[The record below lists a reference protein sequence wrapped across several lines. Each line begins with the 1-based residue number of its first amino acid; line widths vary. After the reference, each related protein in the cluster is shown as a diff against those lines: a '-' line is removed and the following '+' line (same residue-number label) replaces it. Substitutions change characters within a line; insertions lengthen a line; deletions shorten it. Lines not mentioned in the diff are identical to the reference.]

1 MLNLKPLHIRLGLA
15 LCALALCAAA
25 CSTDG
30 KPATYFGRNTPP
42 TGEVL
47 RYVTG
52 DEPESLD
59 PQVSTGQ
66 PEGRIYMALYE
77 GLTVYG
83 PKDMQPIPGVAE
95 RWDVN
100 RDSTEFTFHLRQNA
114 RWSNGEALTAQDFVY
129 SLRRGLSPDT
139 ASRFAFLAYYVK
151 YAQPYNEG
159 AVFARD
165 AQTGQFLLK
174 QDFEPE
180 AAQKEAAPAAAP
192 AGLSV
197 EVSKATEQ
205 KATDEAPA
213 QVAETAFHQYMHAPD
228 RLTLPGDEK
237 ERAKVVAKD
246 AKLQAA
252 LAGKEFVAVAQEDV
266 GIEAVDDYTLRFT
279 LVQPAAFFVGLT
291 ANQFFSP
298 VPRKAIEQ
306 YGAQWAQ
313 PGHIVTCG
321 PFKLSSWSPYDQLV
335 VERDPMYWDAAA
347 VHLDKIYFYPMNDNP
362 QTMNLYK
369 VGDVDAVPNHTVPAA
384 WLDLVMTKRDY
395 MNAPEAAIIYININ
409 TTKPPMDDV
418 RVRKAFNMAI
428 DKAAWIQYRKIVKP
442 LGGFVPEGIFPGYPK
457 IQADS
462 FDAEKARRLLADAGF
477 PVVKKSDGSYEC
489 AAFPVDKIEYS
500 YPTQDANRVL
510 AEFMQAQWKQNLGI
524 TVPLKNMEWKTYQTY
539 RASLEYKGMTFGA
552 YSADYMDPFTF
563 LSLFY
568 IGGGEN
574 GTGWKDQKYVSLLD
588 AANQETDQ
596 QQRFALLAKAEKYLI
611 DDQPVIPLNTGAVNW
626 MKKPYVKGMYPNP
639 GSMFSWKFV
648 YLERNQSNWDNGTPK
663 LN

>member
-1 MLNLKPLHIRLGLA
+1 MLKLNPLHIRLGIALLMLA
-15 LCALALCAAA
+15 LLAGA
-25 CSTDG
+25 CNQADRMT
-30 KPATYFGRNTPP
+30 AYFGRTRPP
-42 TGEVL
+42 AGDVL
-47 RYVTG
+47 RYVSG

-59 PQVSTGQ
+59 PQISTGQ

-83 PKDMQPIPGVAE
+83 PKDMQPVPGAAE

-100 RDSTEFTFHLRQNA
+100 RDSTEFTFYLRHSG
-114 RWSNGEALTAQDFVY
+114 RWSNGDPLKAQDFVY
-129 SLRRGLSPDT
+129 SLRRGLAPET
-139 ASRFAFLAYYVK
+139 ASRFAFLAYYIK

-159 AVFARD
+159 AVFVRD
-165 AQTGQFLLK
+165 PQTGQFLLRK
-174 QDFEPE
+174 DFEPVT
-180 AAQKEAAPAAAP
+180 AQPETQ
-192 AGLSV
+192 
-197 EVSKATEQ
+197 EQVSGS
-205 KATDEAPA
+205 
-213 QVAETAFHQYMHAPD
+213 AFHQFIQTPE
-228 RLTLPGDEK
+228 RLTLPGSEK
-237 ERAKVVAKD
+237 SRAKLVAAN

-252 LAGKEFVAVAQEDV
+252 LAGKEFVKVVAEDV

-291 ANQFFSP
+291 SNQFFSP

-306 YGAQWAQ
+306 YGDQWAQ
-313 PGHIVTCG
+313 PGHLITCG

-335 VERDPMYWDAAA
+335 VERDPMYWDAAN
-347 VHLDKIYFYPMNDNP
+347 VHLEKIYFYPMNDNP

-369 VGDVDAVPNHTVPAA
+369 VGDVDAVANHTVPAA
-384 WLDLVMTKRDY
+384 WLDVIMPKRDY

-418 RVRKAFNMAI
+418 RVRKAFNLAI
-428 DKAAWIQYRKIVKP
+428 NKDAWIQYRKIVKP
-442 LGGFVPEGIFPGYPK
+442 LGGFIPEGIFPGYPK
-457 IQADS
+457 IQIDS
-462 FDAEKARRLLADAGF
+462 FDAEKARQLLREAGY
-477 PVVKKSDGSYEC
+477 PVVKKGDGSYEC
-489 AAFPVDKIEYS
+489 PTFPVDKIEYS
-500 YPTQDANRVL
+500 YPTIDANRIMG
-510 AEFMQAQWKQNLGI
+510 EFMQAQWKQNLGI
-524 TVPLKNMEWKTYQTY
+524 TVPLKNMEWKTYQSY

-574 GTGWKDQKYVSLLD
+574 GTGWYDPKYAALLD
-588 AANQETDQ
+588 AANQEMDQ
-596 QQRFALLAKAEKYLI
+596 QKRFDSLAQAEKYLM
-611 DDQPVIPLNTGAVNW
+611 DAQPIIPLNTGAVNW

-648 YLERNQSNWDNGTPK
+648 YLERNQAQWDNGTPQ

>member
-1 MLNLKPLHIRLGLA
+1 MLKFNLLHLRLASA
-15 LCALALCAAA
+15 LFALALLAGA
-25 CSTDG
+25 CNTSDRLT
-30 KPATYFGRNTPP
+30 KYFGRTRPP
-42 TGEVL
+42 AGEVL

-100 RDSTEFTFHLRQNA
+100 QDSTEFTFHLRRGA
-114 RWSNGEALTAQDFVY
+114 RWSNGDPLTAQDFVY
-129 SLRRGLSPDT
+129 GLRRGLAPAT

-151 YAQPYNEG
+151 YAQPYNGG

-165 AQTGQFLLK
+165 PQTGQFLLK
-174 QDFEPE
+174 KDFGPE
-180 AAQKEAAPAAAP
+180 AAPPEDARTAALLKKLDVKPITDLQAEQEALAQN
-192 AGLSV
+192 AG
-197 EVSKATEQ
+197 T
-205 KATDEAPA
+205 P
-213 QVAETAFHQYMHAPD
+213 FHQYMHSPE

-246 AKLQAA
+246 SRLQAA
-252 LAGKEFVAVAQEDV
+252 LAGKEFVKVAPEDV
-266 GIEAVDDYTLRFT
+266 GIEAVDNYTLRIT
-279 LVQPAAFFVGLT
+279 LVQPAAYFVGLT

-306 YGAQWAQ
+306 YGDQWAQ
-313 PGHIVTCG
+313 PGHIITCG
-321 PFKLSSWSPYDQLV
+321 PFRLSSWSPYDQLV
-335 VERDPMYWDAAA
+335 VERDPMYWDAAN
-347 VHLDKIYFYPMNDNP
+347 VHLDKIYFYPMNDNQ

-369 VGDVDAVPNHTVPAA
+369 VGDVDAVSNHTVPAA
-384 WLDLVMTKRDY
+384 WLDVITPKHDY

-409 TTKPPMDDV
+409 TTKPPMDDA
-418 RVRKAFNMAI
+418 RVRKAFNLAI
-428 DKAAWIQYRKIVKP
+428 DKAAWVKFRKIVKP

-457 IQADS
+457 IQEDS
-462 FDAEKARRLLADAGF
+462 FDAEKARQLLTEAGF
-477 PVVKKSDGSYEC
+477 PVVKKADGSYEC
-489 AAFPVDKIEYS
+489 PTFPVDEIEYS
-500 YPTQDANRVL
+500 YPAIDANVIMG
-510 AEFMQAQWKQNLGI
+510 EFMQAQWSQNLGI

-574 GTGWKDQKYVSLLD
+574 GTGWKDQKYADLLD
-588 AANQETDQ
+588 AANRETDQ
-596 QQRFALLAKAEKYLI
+596 QKRYDLLAEAEKYLM
-611 DDQPVIPLNTGAVNW
+611 DAQPVIPLNTGAVNW

-639 GSMFSWKFV
+639 GSMFPWKFV
-648 YLERNQSNWDNGTPK
+648 YLERNQSKWDDGTPK